1 MTLSRGI
8 GMGEIKIESVGS
20 IKKGRFVIIDGEPC
34 KVVSVDISKTGK
46 HGHAKA
52 RIVGF
57 GIFDNSRHT
66 LLKPTHDKVEMPII
80 DKKPAQVL
88 SVSGDTAQLMD
99 LTSYETFELPIPDDM
114 KNKVV
119 ANAQIT
125 YWEVMDKRILKS
137 S

>member
-1 MTLSRGI
+1 
-8 GMGEIKIESVGS
+8 MGETKVEHAGS
-20 IKKGRFVIIDGEPC
+20 IKKGRFLMIDDEPC

-57 GIFDNSRHT
+57 GIFDKSRHT
-66 LLKPTHDKVEMPII
+66 LLKPTHDKVVMPII
-80 DKKPAQVL
+80 EKKPAQVL

-99 LTSYETFELPIPDDM
+99 LTSYETFELPIPEDM
-114 KNKVV
+114 KKKVV

-125 YWEVMDKRILKS
+125 YWEVMDKKILKS
-137 S
+137 D

>member
-1 MTLSRGI
+1 MENL
-8 GMGEIKIESVGS
+8 V
-20 IKKGRFVIIDGEPC
+20 
-34 KVVSVDISKTGK
+34 
-46 HGHAKA
+46 
-52 RIVGF
+52 
-57 GIFDNSRHT
+57 
-66 LLKPTHDKVEMPII
+66 II